1 MDAFHQM
8 IGERIALARKQ
19 LEMTQEE
26 LSRRLGFKDRQIL
39 SHIESGKRRVSS
51 EELIRFMHLLGKP
64 LDFFT
69 DPTLVAG
76 ENVISWRAEEESP
89 EMRAFEVWALSLVGV
104 QRELIKQLKEPVS
117 PLRMFLPLERNS
129 TFEAATDAAENLL
142 AAWKIVS
149 APAPQLQPKIE
160 SELKV
165 AVLPVDAPDHISG
178 GAVNLPE
185 GATIFLNR
193 KHSRGRRHFTLAHE
207 LFHIL
212 TWNTMPPEKFDF
224 EGQNAHY
231 SRVERLADNFAS
243 ALLMPFDLLVGQL
256 EEWQKGT
263 RPSGK
268 PDPSRVPPKSWFKE
282 AATFFQVSVVAL
294 KFRLIN
300 AKLLL
305 AEALDGLV
313 LNIHE
318 DAEPSPAFGYTLL
331 NRLNRG
337 IDRGFISARK
347 ASALLQ
353 SSIDDLAELLR
364 KNHLEPSFN
373 L

>member
-1 MDAFHQM
+1 MDVFHQM
-8 IGERIALARKQ
+8 IGERIALARKE
-19 LEMTQEE
+19 LDMTQEE
-26 LSRRLGFKDRQIL
+26 LSQRLGFKDRQIL
-39 SHIESGKRRVSS
+39 SHIESGKRRVTS
-51 EELIRFMHLLGKP
+51 EELIRFMQLLEKP

-69 DPTLVAG
+69 DPALIVG
-76 ENVISWRAEEESP
+76 ENVMSWRAEEESP
-89 EMRAFEVWALSLVGV
+89 EMRAFEDWALSLVGV

-117 PLRMFLPLERNS
+117 PLRMFLPLEKNS
-129 TFEAATDAAENLL
+129 TFEDAIAAAENLL
-142 AAWKIVS
+142 TAWEILS

-165 AVLPVDAPDHISG
+165 MVLPVDAPDHISG

-224 EGQNAHY
+224 EGRNGKS

-243 ALLMPFDLLVGQL
+243 ALLMPFNLLVEQL
-256 EEWQKGT
+256 EQWQKGT
-263 RPSGK
+263 SSAGK
-268 PDPSRVPPKSWFKE
+268 LDPARVPPKNWFKE
-282 AATFFQVSVVAL
+282 VAEFFQVSVVAL
-294 KFRLIN
+294 KYRLLN

-305 AEALDGLV
+305 AEALESLN

-318 DAEPSPAFGYTLL
+318 DIEPSPAFGYTLL
-331 NRLNRG
+331 DRLNRG

-364 KNHLEPSFN
+364 KNQLEPSFN

>member
-1 MDAFHQM
+1 MELFHQM
-8 IGERIALARKQ
+8 IGERIALARKE

-26 LSRRLGFKDRQIL
+26 LSQRLGFKDRQIL

-51 EELIRFMHLLGKP
+51 EELIKFMQLLEKP

-69 DPTLVAG
+69 DPALIVG
-76 ENVISWRAEEESP
+76 ENVMSWRAEEESP
-89 EMRAFEVWALSLVGV
+89 EMRAFEEWALSLVGV

-117 PLRMFLPLERNS
+117 PLRMFLPLEKNS
-129 TFEAATDAAENLL
+129 TFEEATAAAENLL
-142 AAWKIVS
+142 TAWEILS

-165 AVLPVDAPDHISG
+165 MVLPVDAPDHISG

-224 EGQNAHY
+224 EGRNGKS

-243 ALLMPFDLLVGQL
+243 ALLMPFNLLVEQL
-256 EEWQKGT
+256 EEWQKGAN
-263 RPSGK
+263 PSGK
-268 PDPSRVPPKSWFKE
+268 LDPARVPPKQWFKD
-282 AATFFQVSVVAL
+282 AADFFQVSVVAL
-294 KFRLIN
+294 KYRLIN

-305 AEALDGLV
+305 AEALESLN

-318 DAEPSPAFGYTLL
+318 DLDPSPAFGYTLL
-331 NRLNRG
+331 DRLNRG

-347 ASALLQ
+347 ASTLLQ

-364 KNHLEPSFN
+364 KNQLTPSFN